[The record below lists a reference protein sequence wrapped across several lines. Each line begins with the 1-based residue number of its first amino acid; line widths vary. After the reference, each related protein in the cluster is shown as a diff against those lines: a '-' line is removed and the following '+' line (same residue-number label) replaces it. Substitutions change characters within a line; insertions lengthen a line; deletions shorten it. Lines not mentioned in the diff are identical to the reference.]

1 MSRLSLAAK
10 VLLAA
15 ALCTPLVLAGCDTEV
30 EQGVVPPDEAEFS
43 IEQGEGRSN

>member
-1 MSRLSLAAK
+1 MSRFSFAAK
-10 VLLAA
+10 ALLAV
-15 ALCTPLVLAGCDTEV
+15 ALCTPLAFAGCDTEV